1 MVSMPYY
8 TKKFQVQFEMVVE
21 HGFNCCFIMFGMDV
35 LRLSDKEKHGFSVW
49 EYSCEA
55 RVLNAVNVNDFYYK
69 LSPH

>member
-1 MVSMPYY
+1 
-8 TKKFQVQFEMVVE
+8 
-21 HGFNCCFIMFGMDV
+21 MDV